1 MEFEPVIGLE
11 IHVQMDTKTKMFCS
25 CPVEF
30 GAEPNSNVC
39 PVCLGLP
46 GSLPVINR
54 RAVEFA
60 IRAGLALNCQI
71 NTKSVF
77 ARKNYFYPD
86 LPKGYQISQY
96 EEPIAVNGW
105 LEVNGKRIRIRRL
118 HIEEDAGKNIH
129 EGSKTLVDL
138 NRAGTP
144 LMEIVTE
151 PDIDSPQLAREFLE
165 KLRNI
170 MRYTGVSRADMEK
183 GQLRCDINLS
193 IRPKGSKEFGT
204 RVEIKNV
211 NSFRFVQKAIEAE
224 MERQIKLVLSGQKV
238 VQETRTFD
246 PSTGLTHPMR
256 SKEEAE
262 DYRYFPDPDLLP
274 LVVPVEWIEEIK
286 RTMPELPEERFQRFV
301 KDYSL
306 DEYSARVLTDNKE
319 LGDFFEDALKH
330 YNKEPKLVANWLLND
345 LLGNLSEV
353 GKDIEDSPVSPK
365 GLAELVRLIKEGTL
379 SSKLAK
385 EVLKEMVTT
394 GKDPNEVVEEKGLK
408 QVSDEGQIRAFI
420 EEVLKENP
428 KEVERYRSGE
438 EKVFG
443 FLVGQVMKKAKGKA
457 NIRKVLRL
465 MEGIEDRRA
474 YFITFAV
481 VYMDEAGLWSQGRC
495 EGQILYEPRGSGGFG
510 YDPIFQPEGYTKSMA
525 ELSAEE
531 KNLISHRGRAI
542 RNLLR
547 LIKMLK

>member
-46 GSLPVINR
+46 GSLPVINK

-71 NTKSVF
+71 NTKSIF

-385 EVLKEMVTT
+385 EVLKEMVAT

-457 NIRKVLRL
+457 NPQ
-465 MEGIEDRRA
+465 
-474 YFITFAV
+474 V
-481 VYMDEAGLWSQGRC
+481 VN
-495 EGQILYEPRGSGGFG
+495 
-510 YDPIFQPEGYTKSMA
+510 K
-525 ELSAEE
+525 
-531 KNLISHRGRAI
+531 
-542 RNLLR
+542 LLR
-547 LIKMLK
+547 EML

>member
-1 MEFEPVIGLE
+1 
-11 IHVQMDTKTKMFCS
+11 MDTKTKMFCS

-457 NIRKVLRL
+457 NPQ
-465 MEGIEDRRA
+465 
-474 YFITFAV
+474 V
-481 VYMDEAGLWSQGRC
+481 VN
-495 EGQILYEPRGSGGFG
+495 
-510 YDPIFQPEGYTKSMA
+510 K
-525 ELSAEE
+525 
-531 KNLISHRGRAI
+531 
-542 RNLLR
+542 LLR
-547 LIKMLK
+547 EML

>member
-457 NIRKVLRL
+457 NPQ
-465 MEGIEDRRA
+465 
-474 YFITFAV
+474 V
-481 VYMDEAGLWSQGRC
+481 VN
-495 EGQILYEPRGSGGFG
+495 
-510 YDPIFQPEGYTKSMA
+510 K
-525 ELSAEE
+525 
-531 KNLISHRGRAI
+531 
-542 RNLLR
+542 LLR
-547 LIKMLK
+547 EIL

>member
-1 MEFEPVIGLE
+1 
-11 IHVQMDTKTKMFCS
+11 MDTKTKMFCS

-30 GAEPNSNVC
+30 GAEPNVNVC

-46 GSLPVINR
+46 GSLPVINK
-54 RAVEFA
+54 RAVEYA
-60 IRAGLALNCQI
+60 IRAALALNCQI
-71 NTKSVF
+71 NTRSVF

-96 EEPIAVNGW
+96 EEPLAVNGW
-105 LEVNGKRIRIRRL
+105 LEVRGKRIRIRRL

-129 EGSKTLVDL
+129 EGSKTFVDL

-170 MRYTGVSRADMEK
+170 MRYAGVSKADMEK

-193 IRPKGSKEFGT
+193 IRPKGSKELGT

-211 NSFRFVQKAIEAE
+211 NSFKFVQKAIEAE
-224 MERQIKLVLSGQKV
+224 IERQIKLVLAGEKV

-274 LVVPVEWIEEIK
+274 LVVPPGWIEEI
-286 RTMPELPEERFQRFV
+286 RANMPELPEERLERFI
-301 KDYSL
+301 KSYSL
-306 DEYSARVLTDNKE
+306 DEYAARVLTDNKE
-319 LGDFFEDALKH
+319 LGDFFEEALRH
-330 YNKEPKLVANWLLND
+330 YPQEPKLVANWLLND

-353 GKDIEDSPVSPK
+353 GKDIENSPVSPK
-365 GLAELVRLIKEGTL
+365 DLAELVRLIKEGVL

-385 EVLKEMVTT
+385 EVLKEMVLT
-394 GKDPNEVVEEKGLK
+394 GKEPQKIVQEKGLI
-408 QVSDEGQIRAFI
+408 QLSDEGQIRALV
-420 EEVLKENP
+420 EEVLRENP

-438 EKVFG
+438 EKLFG

-457 NIRKVLRL
+457 NPQVVNKVLK
-465 MEGIEDRRA
+465 E
-474 YFITFAV
+474 
-481 VYMDEAGLWSQGRC
+481 
-495 EGQILYEPRGSGGFG
+495 
-510 YDPIFQPEGYTKSMA
+510 
-525 ELSAEE
+525 
-531 KNLISHRGRAI
+531 
-542 RNLLR
+542 
-547 LIKMLK
+547 ML

>member
-11 IHVQMDTKTKMFCS
+11 IHVQMDTKTKLFCS

-46 GSLPVINR
+46 GSLPVINK

-71 NTKSVF
+71 NMRSVF

-105 LEVNGKRIRIRRL
+105 LEVGGKRVRIRRL

-129 EGSKTLVDL
+129 EGSKTYVDL

-151 PDIDSPQLAREFLE
+151 PDIDSPQMAREFLE

-183 GQLRCDINLS
+183 GQLRCDINIS
-193 IRPKGSKEFGT
+193 IRPKGSKELGT

-211 NSFRFVQKAIEAE
+211 NSFRFVQKAIESE
-224 MERQIKLVLSGQKV
+224 IERQIKLLLSGEKI

-246 PSTGLTHPMR
+246 PSTGLTHTMR
-256 SKEEAE
+256 TKEEAE
-262 DYRYFPDPDLLP
+262 DYRYFPEPDLLP
-274 LVVPVEWIEEIK
+274 LVIPPQWLEEIK
-286 RTMPELPEERFQRFV
+286 ANMPELPEERLERFI
-301 KDYSL
+301 KELGL
-306 DEYSARVLTDNKE
+306 DQYSAKVLTDNKE
-319 LGDFFEDALKH
+319 LGDFFEESLRYYGQD
-330 YNKEPKLVANWLLND
+330 PKLTANWLLND
-345 LLGNLSEV
+345 LLGSLSEA
-353 GKDIEDSPVSPK
+353 GKDIESSPVSPQS
-365 GLAELVRLIKEGTL
+365 LAELVKLIKENVL

-385 EVLKEMVTT
+385 EVIKEMTAT
-394 GKDPNEVVEEKGLK
+394 GKSPSQIVEEKGLK
-408 QVSDEGQIRAFI
+408 QISDEGQIRSMI
-420 EEVLKENP
+420 EEVLRENS
-428 KEVERYRSGE
+428 KEVERFKAGE

-457 NIRKVLRL
+457 NPQLVNK
-465 MEGIEDRRA
+465 
-474 YFITFAV
+474 
-481 VYMDEAGLWSQGRC
+481 
-495 EGQILYEPRGSGGFG
+495 
-510 YDPIFQPEGYTKSMA
+510 
-525 ELSAEE
+525 
-531 KNLISHRGRAI
+531 
-542 RNLLR
+542 LLR
-547 LIKMLK
+547 EMLSK

>member
-11 IHVQMDTKTKMFCS
+11 IHVQMDTKTKLFCS

-46 GSLPVINR
+46 GSLPVINK

-71 NTKSVF
+71 NMRSVF

-105 LEVNGKRIRIRRL
+105 LEVGGKRVRIRRL

-129 EGSKTLVDL
+129 EGSKTYVDL

-151 PDIDSPQLAREFLE
+151 PDIDSPQMAREFLE

-183 GQLRCDINLS
+183 GQLRCDINIS
-193 IRPKGSKEFGT
+193 IRPKGSKELGT

-211 NSFRFVQKAIEAE
+211 NSFRFVQKAIESE
-224 MERQIKLVLSGQKV
+224 MERQIKFLLSGEKI

-246 PSTGLTHPMR
+246 PSTGLTHTMR
-256 SKEEAE
+256 TKEEAE
-262 DYRYFPDPDLLP
+262 DYRYFPEPDLLP
-274 LVVPVEWIEEIK
+274 LLIPPQWLEEIK
-286 RTMPELPEERFQRFV
+286 VSMPELPEGRFERFI
-301 KDYSL
+301 KELGL
-306 DEYSARVLTDNKE
+306 DEYSAKVLTDNKE
-319 LGDFFEDALKH
+319 LGDFFEESLRYYGQD
-330 YNKEPKLVANWLLND
+330 PKLTANWLLND
-345 LLGNLSEV
+345 LLGNLSEA
-353 GKDIEDSPVSPK
+353 GKDIESSPVSPQS
-365 GLAELVRLIKEGTL
+365 LAELVKLIKENVL

-385 EVLKEMVTT
+385 EVIKEMTAT
-394 GKDPNEVVEEKGLK
+394 GKSPSQIVEEKGLK
-408 QVSDEGQIRAFI
+408 QVSDEGQIRSMI
-420 EEVLKENP
+420 EEVLKENS
-428 KEVERYRSGE
+428 KEVERFKAGE

-457 NIRKVLRL
+457 NPQMVN
-465 MEGIEDRRA
+465 
-474 YFITFAV
+474 
-481 VYMDEAGLWSQGRC
+481 S
-495 EGQILYEPRGSGGFG
+495 
-510 YDPIFQPEGYTKSMA
+510 
-525 ELSAEE
+525 
-531 KNLISHRGRAI
+531 
-542 RNLLR
+542 LLR
-547 LIKMLK
+547 EMLSR

>member
-46 GSLPVINR
+46 GSLPVINK

-71 NTKSVF
+71 NTKSIF

-105 LEVNGKRIRIRRL
+105 LEVGGKRIRIRRL

-193 IRPKGSKEFGT
+193 IRPKGSKELGT

-256 SKEEAE
+256 SKEKAE

-385 EVLKEMVTT
+385 EVLKEMVAT

-457 NIRKVLRL
+457 NPQ
-465 MEGIEDRRA
+465 
-474 YFITFAV
+474 V
-481 VYMDEAGLWSQGRC
+481 VN
-495 EGQILYEPRGSGGFG
+495 
-510 YDPIFQPEGYTKSMA
+510 K
-525 ELSAEE
+525 
-531 KNLISHRGRAI
+531 
-542 RNLLR
+542 LLR
-547 LIKMLK
+547 EML

>member
-428 KEVERYRSGE
+428 KEVER
-438 EKVFG
+438 
-443 FLVGQVMKKAKGKA
+443 
-457 NIRKVLRL
+457 
-465 MEGIEDRRA
+465 
-474 YFITFAV
+474 
-481 VYMDEAGLWSQGRC
+481 
-495 EGQILYEPRGSGGFG
+495 
-510 YDPIFQPEGYTKSMA
+510 
-525 ELSAEE
+525 
-531 KNLISHRGRAI
+531 
-542 RNLLR
+542 
-547 LIKMLK
+547 

>member
-11 IHVQMDTKTKMFCS
+11 IHVQMDTKTKLFCS

-46 GSLPVINR
+46 GSLPVINK

-71 NTKSVF
+71 NMRSVF

-105 LEVNGKRIRIRRL
+105 LEVDGKRVRIRRL

-129 EGSKTLVDL
+129 EGSKTHVDL

-151 PDIDSPQLAREFLE
+151 PDIDSPQMAREFLE

-183 GQLRCDINLS
+183 GQLRCDINIS
-193 IRPKGSKEFGT
+193 IRPKGSKELGT

-211 NSFRFVQKAIEAE
+211 NSFRFVQKAIESE
-224 MERQIKLVLSGQKV
+224 MERQIKLLLSGEKI

-246 PSTGLTHPMR
+246 PSTGLTHTMR
-256 SKEEAE
+256 TKEEAE
-262 DYRYFPDPDLLP
+262 DYRYFPEPDLLP
-274 LVVPVEWIEEIK
+274 LVVPPQWLEEIK
-286 RTMPELPEERFQRFV
+286 ADMPELPEERYERFI
-301 KDYSL
+301 KNYAL
-306 DEYSARVLTDNKE
+306 DQYSAKVLTDNKE
-319 LGDFFEDALKH
+319 LGDFFEESLRYYGQD
-330 YNKEPKLVANWLLND
+330 PKLTANWLLND
-345 LLGNLSEV
+345 LLGNLSEA
-353 GKDIEDSPVSPK
+353 GKDIESSPVSPQS
-365 GLAELVRLIKEGTL
+365 LAELVKLIKENVL

-385 EVLKEMVTT
+385 EVIKEMTAT
-394 GKDPNEVVEEKGLK
+394 GKSPSQIVEEKGLK
-408 QVSDEGQIRAFI
+408 QVSDEGQIRSMI
-420 EEVLKENP
+420 EEVLKENS
-428 KEVERYRSGE
+428 KEVERFKAGE

-457 NIRKVLRL
+457 NPQMVNRILKEMLR
-465 MEGIEDRRA
+465 
-474 YFITFAV
+474 
-481 VYMDEAGLWSQGRC
+481 
-495 EGQILYEPRGSGGFG
+495 
-510 YDPIFQPEGYTKSMA
+510 
-525 ELSAEE
+525 
-531 KNLISHRGRAI
+531 
-542 RNLLR
+542 
-547 LIKMLK
+547 

>member
-71 NTKSVF
+71 NTKSIF

-105 LEVNGKRIRIRRL
+105 LEVGGKRIRIRRL

-193 IRPKGSKEFGT
+193 IRPKGSKELGT

-246 PSTGLTHPMR
+246 PSTALTHPMR

-274 LVVPVEWIEEIK
+274 LVVPVEWIEEIR

-319 LGDFFEDALKH
+319 LGDFFEEALKH
-330 YNKEPKLVANWLLND
+330 YSQEPKLVANWLLND

-365 GLAELVRLIKEGTL
+365 GLAELVRLIKEGVL

-385 EVLKEMVTT
+385 EVLKEMVAT

-457 NIRKVLRL
+457 NPQ
-465 MEGIEDRRA
+465 
-474 YFITFAV
+474 V
-481 VYMDEAGLWSQGRC
+481 VN
-495 EGQILYEPRGSGGFG
+495 
-510 YDPIFQPEGYTKSMA
+510 K
-525 ELSAEE
+525 
-531 KNLISHRGRAI
+531 
-542 RNLLR
+542 LLR
-547 LIKMLK
+547 EML

>member
-11 IHVQMDTKTKMFCS
+11 IHVQMDTKTKLFCS

-46 GSLPVINR
+46 GSLPVINK

-60 IRAGLALNCQI
+60 IKAGLALNCKI
-71 NTKSVF
+71 NTRSVF

-105 LEVNGKRIRIRRL
+105 LEVGGKRVRIRRL

-129 EGSKTLVDL
+129 EGSKTFVDL

-151 PDIDSPQLAREFLE
+151 PDIDSPQMAREFLE

-183 GQLRCDINLS
+183 GQLRCDINIS
-193 IRPKGSKEFGT
+193 IRPKGSKELGT

-211 NSFRFVQKAIEAE
+211 NSFRFVQKAIESE
-224 MERQIKLVLSGQKV
+224 MERQIKLLLSGEKI

-246 PSTGLTHPMR
+246 PSTGLTHTMR
-256 SKEEAE
+256 TKEEAE
-262 DYRYFPDPDLLP
+262 DYRYFPEPDLLP
-274 LVVPVEWIEEIK
+274 LLIPPQWLEEIK
-286 RTMPELPEERFQRFV
+286 ANMPELPEERYERFM
-301 KDYSL
+301 KNYAL
-306 DEYSARVLTDNKE
+306 DQYSAKVLTDNKE
-319 LGDFFEDALKH
+319 LGDFFEESLRYYGQD
-330 YNKEPKLVANWLLND
+330 PKLTANWLLND
-345 LLGNLSEV
+345 LLGNLSEA
-353 GKDIEDSPVSPK
+353 GKDIESSPVSPQS
-365 GLAELVRLIKEGTL
+365 LAELVKLIKENVL

-385 EVLKEMVTT
+385 EVIKEMTAT
-394 GKDPNEVVEEKGLK
+394 GKSPSQIVEEKGLK
-408 QVSDEGQIRAFI
+408 QVSDEGQIRSMI
-420 EEVLKENP
+420 EEVLKENS
-428 KEVERYRSGE
+428 KEVERFKAGE

-457 NIRKVLRL
+457 NPQMVNRILKEMLR
-465 MEGIEDRRA
+465 
-474 YFITFAV
+474 
-481 VYMDEAGLWSQGRC
+481 
-495 EGQILYEPRGSGGFG
+495 
-510 YDPIFQPEGYTKSMA
+510 
-525 ELSAEE
+525 
-531 KNLISHRGRAI
+531 
-542 RNLLR
+542 
-547 LIKMLK
+547 

>member
-353 GKDIEDSPVSPK
+353 GKDIENSPVSPK

-457 NIRKVLRL
+457 NPQ
-465 MEGIEDRRA
+465 
-474 YFITFAV
+474 V
-481 VYMDEAGLWSQGRC
+481 VN
-495 EGQILYEPRGSGGFG
+495 
-510 YDPIFQPEGYTKSMA
+510 K
-525 ELSAEE
+525 
-531 KNLISHRGRAI
+531 
-542 RNLLR
+542 LLR
-547 LIKMLK
+547 EML